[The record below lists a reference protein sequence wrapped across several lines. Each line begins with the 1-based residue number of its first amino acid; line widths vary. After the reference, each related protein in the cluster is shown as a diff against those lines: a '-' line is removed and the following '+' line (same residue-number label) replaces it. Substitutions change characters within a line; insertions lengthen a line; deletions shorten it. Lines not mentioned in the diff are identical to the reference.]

1 MPIAPSM
8 HTLSDAPR
16 ITDRRRA
23 ASEARARTRL
33 TAWPVSIAALVFTGV
48 AFTTGRLLMLDTY
61 ASLSAGRLISQHGLP
76 RTESLTW
83 AAHGK
88 PWIDQ
93 QWLGQW
99 FYYQAYR
106 LGGYPAVGAVS
117 ALCIALAFGLLA
129 AYMLHRGA
137 SPVRTLIWTVIAY
150 GVCELNTLTRTQ
162 SFAYPLFVLTLI
174 VILDDDR
181 ERRFGKRML
190 LLPII
195 FLLWANL
202 HGSVLLAAPIAIVYC
217 LWAAAHNRRV
227 AQRRSM
233 TCYLMMALCLPLAI
247 VTTPY
252 GLTIIDYYRSV
263 LANPVLTARVSE
275 WQPATF
281 SGVSTQ
287 FVIVLLATVAAI
299 GFAYGRH
306 YRPPLMMVAIT
317 CTLAAAGAHAVR
329 YQVWFAFAATILI
342 ADVMN
347 TTSPADDSQ
356 LLRRIT
362 GRALPALAVV
372 GVVAGIAVLLTTPAA
387 RFEQLS
393 QPGPMNSAARYAD
406 AHPNEKIMAADIT
419 ASALLWT
426 HPALTGRVGFDAR
439 YEIYTQDQ
447 LEAYTDWVAGKGER
461 QQWSRVLAGYDV
473 VVASTLLRQNVINRM
488 DTLPGWHRIYSDA
501 DGAVFARDD
510 A

>member
-1 MPIAPSM
+1 MQ
-8 HTLSDAPR
+8 TLSDAPR
-16 ITDRRRA
+16 ITDRSRA
-23 ASEARARTRL
+23 VSEARSRAWFS
-33 TAWPVSIAALVFTGV
+33 AWPLSIAALVFTGV

-61 ASLSAGRLISQHGLP
+61 ASLTAGRLISQHGLP
-76 RTESLTW
+76 RIETLTW

-106 LGGYPAVGAVS
+106 VGGYPAVGALS

-129 AYMLHRGA
+129 AYMLHRGV

-181 ERRFGKRML
+181 ERRFGKRMR
-190 LLPII
+190 LLPIV

-202 HGSVLLAAPIAIVYC
+202 HGSVLLAAPIAVVYC
-217 LWAAAHNRRV
+217 LWAAAHNRRA

-233 TCYLMMALCLPLAI
+233 VCYLLLALCLPLAV

-287 FVIVLLATVAAI
+287 FVIVLLATVAAL
-299 GFAYGRH
+299 GFAYGRN

-347 TTSPADDSQ
+347 ATSSADDSQ

-362 GRALPALAVV
+362 GRVIPALAVV
-372 GVVAGIAVLLTTPAA
+372 GVVAGLAVLLTTPRA

-393 QPGPMNSAARYAD
+393 QPGPMNATAAYAT
-406 AHPNEKIMAADIT
+406 AHPSEKIMAADIT

-426 HPALTGRVGFDAR
+426 HQEVSGRVGFDAR
-439 YEIYTQDQ
+439 YEIYRQPQ
-447 LEAYTDWVAGKGER
+447 LEAYTDWVAGSKGRPE
-461 QQWSRVLAGYDV
+461 WSRVLTGYDI
-473 VVASTLLRQNVINRM
+473 VVASTLLRENVIDRM
-488 DTLPGWHRIYSDA
+488 RTLPGWRQIYSDD
-501 DGAVFARDD
+501 DGAVFVRDG